1 MYSAQI
7 LKDDLLIWF
16 FMSFDYI
23 KPISFEKISKSA
35 SSKNEKH
42 KVENNDKK
50 EKGTKDWEWD
60 VRNNNWIYQ
69 SFVWILIWFDYTH
82 CIYISLT

>member
-1 MYSAQI
+1 
-7 LKDDLLIWF
+7 
-16 FMSFDYI
+16 MSFDYI

-50 EKGTKDWEWD
+50 EKGTKD
-60 VRNNNWIYQ
+60 
-69 SFVWILIWFDYTH
+69 
-82 CIYISLT
+82 